1 MSLAM
6 NGIVNDEH
14 TQDQLLLL
22 VLESETDIIQ
32 VEPAKHYLSN
42 DSWTTYQQPT
52 YTGDSYIS
60 WQV

>member
-42 DSWTTYQQPT
+42 DS
-52 YTGDSYIS
+52 
-60 WQV
+60 